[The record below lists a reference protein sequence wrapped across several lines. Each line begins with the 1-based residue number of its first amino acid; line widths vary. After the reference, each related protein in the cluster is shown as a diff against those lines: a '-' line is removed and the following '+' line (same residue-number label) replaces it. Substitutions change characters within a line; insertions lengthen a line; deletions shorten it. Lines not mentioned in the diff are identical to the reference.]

1 MTETSHGSQ
10 LASRFKLNALFLA
23 TIDNFSLLYVFQVL
37 YGYISRLHR
46 TNICGELNFFIH
58 KYFKPAT
65 HMAILYADRGDRRKS
80 PGVPAA
86 PIAIFADRQ
95 YLACQISRLSS
106 PAFAKCARSRDF
118 LHLLLRIASKVNPS
132 GWQFYLMSFQN
143 CHIAAI
149 GEKNTPGVS
158 VSIGDENRL
167 RFSLPIKFAAIG
179 V

>member
-1 MTETSHGSQ
+1 M
-10 LASRFKLNALFLA
+10 
-23 TIDNFSLLYVFQVL
+23 
-37 YGYISRLHR
+37 
-46 TNICGELNFFIH
+46 
-58 KYFKPAT
+58 
-65 HMAILYADRGDRRKS
+65 
-80 PGVPAA
+80 PGA

-95 YLACQISRLSS
+95 YLACQISRLNS

-149 GEKNTPGVS
+149 GEKNRQVCPHQSVTKIACDFRCRSNLPRSAYKIARCVPGFIVIS
-158 VSIGDENRL
+158 QEQLINMINVRKQCQVTKLFTLFFFTNSLVNIASTENVL
-167 RFSLPIKFAAIG
+167 L